1 MKLTKNTVDS
11 MLKQGY
17 TTKQLAEMF
26 GCSVNKINQTK
37 SRSGEIRS
45 EIVLSQNNPIRKRE
59 LNQIRKNC
67 RIGDKVRVYNP
78 RRCTRNTN
86 REWFGI
92 METVRIV
99 AKFPYIVLLENG
111 MTVDYAEIA
120 MQRRNA

>member
-45 EIVLSQNNPIRKRE
+45 EIVLSGNNPIRKRE
-59 LNQIRKNC
+59 LNQIKKNC

-86 REWFGI
+86 GEWFGI

>member
-11 MLKQGY
+11 MLRQGY
-17 TTKQLAEMF
+17 TAEQLAKMF
-26 GCSVNKINQTK
+26 GCSVSKINQTK

-45 EIVLSQNNPIRKRE
+45 EIVFSGNNPIRKRE

-86 REWFGI
+86 GDWFGA

>member
-1 MKLTKNTVDS
+1 
-11 MLKQGY
+11 
-17 TTKQLAEMF
+17 MF
-26 GCSVNKINQTK
+26 
-37 SRSGEIRS
+37 
-45 EIVLSQNNPIRKRE
+45 SQNNPIRKKE

-86 REWFGI
+86 GDWFGI

>member
-45 EIVLSQNNPIRKRE
+45 EIVLSGNNPIRKRE
-59 LNQIRKNC
+59 LNQIKKNC
-67 RIGDKVRVYNP
+67 RIGDKVRAYNP

-86 REWFGI
+86 GEWFGI